1 MTLYF
6 DLDSPHNK
14 TLRDWRGPS
23 GAKRHAREHGV
34 AGAWRANA
42 SFVLFYMDAGIEKG
56 KPRGYI
62 IRAIWRKPFRDEQ
75 WIAMDIPELLATI
88 ESLTEPAKAAQD

>member
-23 GAKRHAREHGV
+23 GAKQHAREHGV
-34 AGAWRANA
+34 AGAWRAND
-42 SFVLFYMDAGIEKG
+42 SFVLFYMDAGKLRQ
-56 KPRGYI
+56 KTWK
-62 IRAIWRKPFRDEQ
+62 RACPIQLRR
-75 WIAMDIPELLATI
+75 
-88 ESLTEPAKAAQD
+88 

>member
-34 AGAWRANA
+34 AGAWRAND
-42 SFVLFYMDAGIEKG
+42 SFVLFYMDGDKLRQ
-56 KPRGYI
+56 KTWK
-62 IRAIWRKPFRDEQ
+62 RACPIQLRR
-75 WIAMDIPELLATI
+75 
-88 ESLTEPAKAAQD
+88 